1 MTYPATGTYP
11 GAGGDPWATPALARR
26 HWADAQS
33 LPDDVLAELLTA
45 ATAQCATY
53 APPLAETDP
62 VPVWWSLAVVYQA
75 RELQAAATRGES
87 DLIGVGGDG
96 YALRSRPLTGAVK
109 ALLRPQNNLG
119 AIG

>member
-1 MTYPATGTYP
+1 MIAW
-11 GAGGDPWATPALARR
+11 ADPELARR
-26 HWADAQS
+26 HWADARS
-33 LPDDVLAELLTA
+33 LDEQTLVELLQA
-45 ATAQCATY
+45 ATAQCAAY
-53 APPLAETDP
+53 APMLAEGEA
-62 VPVWWSLAVVYQA
+62 VPLWWQIAVVYQA

-109 ALLRPQNNLG
+109 QLLRPQDNLG